1 MGSPLHTFL
10 ETLSVGWTGV
20 VLGGGEGGEPK
31 GPVPD
36 FRTPHSQ
43 RQRSAQVRTPRASN
57 TAIRITI
64 DDHVLAR

>member
-10 ETLSVGWTGV
+10 ETVSVGWTGV
-20 VLGGGEGGEPK
+20 VLEGGGEPK

-57 TAIRITI
+57 TAIRIAI